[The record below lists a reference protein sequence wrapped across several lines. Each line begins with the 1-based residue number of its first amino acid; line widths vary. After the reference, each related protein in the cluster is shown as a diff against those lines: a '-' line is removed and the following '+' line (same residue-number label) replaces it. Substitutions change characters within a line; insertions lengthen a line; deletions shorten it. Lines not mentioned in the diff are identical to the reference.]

1 MPPKRRPQR
10 SESDKTPVPVRI
22 SVPELEN
29 GGALWERARRC
40 IGCVENEVE
49 LHPVLDITVDEPVEL
64 EPEQLLLPEPELEP
78 EPRTETED
86 PWKILVDQMQKIED
100 QDVLNLIIEHL
111 KIQRE
116 SKSGSKFVAHPPC
129 LGGNH
134 QGRAAP
140 TDVKWYGRTTSFYRH
155 DEEIKLEKEVV
166 VNLSGTEEDI
176 GIVWEVSRTSPW
188 NWPAGREDCTIKS
201 VKQYSPAYYKMQLKR
216 GQILT
221 HINGVSVY
229 SRNNRTLR
237 LWDDEILRE
246 IKYNYNHDGV
256 TLTLKE
262 LGYNL
267 LEDKRYPQW
276 QEKRSR
282 LYVSGIDKRPGA
294 IYSKTDITQEIIE
307 KRRGAWSLTT
317 VEVTPPPHE
326 IRDSVHYHTPAVW
339 QGIQE
344 QNKSWRQTYREL
356 YNMDIV
362 KEDFLGP
369 RYYIVR
375 YDINDAIDKGR
386 PLEQITED
394 IMELFTRCVG
404 KNHPKFY
411 FEFIRG
417 NPEDEYTVINER
429 ARLKPKKHKKSK
441 KRKKTRKNKSK
452 NNRKTRKKKS
462 KNTRK
467 RKKKD

>member
-1 MPPKRRPQR
+1 MKSKNR
-10 SESDKTPVPVRI
+10 K
-22 SVPELEN
+22 N
-29 GGALWERARRC
+29 GGALLERARRC
-40 IGCVENEVE
+40 MGCVEKEGE
-49 LHPVLDITVDEPVEL
+49 LPTVLDESAEL
-64 EPEQLLLPEPELEP
+64 EPEPELEVDVDGSVEL
-78 EPRTETED
+78 EPD
-86 PWKILVDQMQKIED
+86 PWKILVDQMKKLED
-100 QDVLNLIIEHL
+100 KDVLNLIIEHL
-111 KIQRE
+111 KILKE
-116 SKSGSKFVAHPPC
+116 SNPGSRFVARPPC
-129 LGGNH
+129 LGVDH
-134 QGRAAP
+134 QERAAP
-140 TDVKWYGRTTSFYRH
+140 TDVKWYGRTTSFYRP

-166 VNLSGTEEDI
+166 VNLSGIEEDI
-176 GIVWEVSRTSPW
+176 GIVWEVFRTSPW
-188 NWPAGREDCTIKS
+188 PGPTEMDEFTIKS

-237 LWDDEILRE
+237 LWDDQILSE
-246 IKYNYNHDGV
+246 IKYYYNRNGV

-262 LGYNL
+262 RGYNL
-267 LEDKRYPQW
+267 RKDKRYPQW

-282 LYVSGIDKRPGA
+282 LYVSGIDKRLGA

-317 VEVTPPPHE
+317 VEVTPPPYE
-326 IRDSVHYHTPAVW
+326 IRDSLHNYTPAVW
-339 QGIQE
+339 QGIPE
-344 QNKSWRQTYREL
+344 QNKSWRRTYREL
-356 YNMDIV
+356 YKMDIV
-362 KEDFLGP
+362 KEVFLGP
-369 RYYIVR
+369 RHYIVR

-394 IMELFTRCVG
+394 IMELFKRCVG
-404 KNHPKFY
+404 KNHPKFH

-429 ARLKPKKHKKSK
+429 ANLKPQKRKKSK
-441 KRKKTRKNKSK
+441 KRKKTRKKKSK